1 MNEDK
6 KFIESII
13 TDKWYRLQKAA
24 MQEASKQENL
34 AYLRGSFSGF
44 CAMAELAGIVTGED
58 IEQCQQEAKD
68 RLKSISEFERMTDRG
83 KLRKWLREVVLTDIL
98 HQACKLAV
106 KKIPG
111 DFRAEAEDFAHNIRV
126 FASEAGTQPLQL
138 ADTII
143 DEVRGYYWRESKWTT
158 R

>member
-13 TDKWYRLQKAA
+13 TDKWYRLQYAA
-24 MQEASKQENL
+24 ERGENL
-34 AYLRGSFSGF
+34 AYLRGSFTGF
-44 CAMAELAGIVTGED
+44 CQMARLAMIVADAD
-58 IEQCQQEAKD
+58 IERCQQEAMA
-68 RLKSISEFERMTDRG
+68 RFESKFEKETDRG

-98 HQACKLAV
+98 HRACRMASKKLPA
-106 KKIPG
+106 
-111 DFRAEAEDFAHNIRV
+111 DFKAEADTLAQNIRV
-126 FASEAGTQPLQL
+126 YASTARETPLQL
-138 ADTII
+138 ADVII